1 MPRVGEYNRVTDETS
16 VYVKIE
22 LDGNTESRI
31 NTGIGF
37 LDHMIKLFAFHS
49 KCGLIVE
56 AKGDLEVD
64 DHHTVED
71 IGICIGRAIDI
82 ALGDKRGIER
92 YATSFLPMDESLSLI
107 SIDIS
112 GRPYIVFD
120 VEFKRELVGELSTEM
135 IEEFFR
141 AIAFNSNM
149 TLHIKNLYGSNDHH
163 KIESIFKGFG
173 RAFRDSTRITG
184 SELNTSKGSF

>member
-173 RAFRDSTRITG
+173 RAFRESTRITG